1 MKNSKKV
8 ILAFALF
15 AVSVMSAQTA
25 AADTIRIKFGS
36 FFGCWMPGICE
47 IVITTNNVNADITYN
62 GAGMAELTILQN
74 EISAEEDELLSSGNL
89 QMDDS
94 YIYSAST
101 AAALGM
107 SPGAHTP
114 AGNYP
119 VAYNPVNSTYTVSV
133 PVL

>member
-1 MKNSKKV
+1 MKNSKKI

-47 IVITTNNVNADITYN
+47 IVITTNNVNADIVYN
-62 GAGMAELTILQN
+62 GGFAELTIFQN
-74 EISAEEDELLSSGNL
+74 ELTSEEDEVLSSGNL

-94 YIYSAST
+94 YFYTAQT
-101 AAALGM
+101 AATLGM
-107 SPGAHTP
+107 PVGSHTP

-119 VAYNPVNSTYTVSV
+119 VSYNAATATYSVSV
-133 PVL
+133 PVVQ